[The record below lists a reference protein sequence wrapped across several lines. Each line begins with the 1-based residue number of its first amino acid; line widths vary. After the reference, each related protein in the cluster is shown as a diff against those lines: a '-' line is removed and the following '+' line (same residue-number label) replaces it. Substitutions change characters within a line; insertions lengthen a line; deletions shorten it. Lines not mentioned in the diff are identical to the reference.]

1 MPVRVQ
7 KYPKFATMSLRI
19 TLQISFIVLFFAV
32 AQHGLAQREQRFR
45 AGLIAGLTAS
55 QIDGD
60 DSYGYNKLGLQA
72 GVRTAALLGKR
83 TEASVEL
90 LFAQRGARN
99 ELLPNN
105 INPNNFALTLNY
117 VEVPLQF
124 HYKDWFV
131 DDDEDGFYRVVV
143 NGGFSYGRLIN
154 YRVSDDL
161 SFIEV
166 VAPFVEKNDFNYL
179 LGATVFANRHLGFT
193 VRISRGIGFIYNPA
207 KYDTPPSAKKWYS
220 HALYFQAVYML

>member
-1 MPVRVQ
+1 MF
-7 KYPKFATMSLRI
+7 YRI
-19 TLQISFIVLFFAV
+19 TLPVSLLALFFTLV
-32 AQHGLAQREQRFR
+32 QPVQAQREQRFR
-45 AGLIAGLTAS
+45 AGIIAGLTAS

-60 DSYGYNKLGLQA
+60 ESYGYNKLGLQA
-72 GVRTAALLGKR
+72 GVRAAAILNKR
-83 TEASVEL
+83 AESSIEL

-99 ELLPNN
+99 ELIPNN
-105 INPNNFALTLNY
+105 INPNNFSLTLNY

-143 NGGFSYGRLIN
+143 NGGLSYGRLIN
-154 YRVSDDL
+154 FRVSDDL

-166 VAPFVEKNDFNYL
+166 VAPYVNKNDFNYL
-179 LGATVFANRHLGFT
+179 LGATIYANRHLGFT
-193 VRISRGIGFIYNPA
+193 IRASRGIGFIYNPA
-207 KYDTPPSAKKWYS
+207 KWDTPPSARKWYS